1 IAEAD
6 VPLGAKFVACSSCKS
21 RVMLPASAL
30 SRAMTSKVPV
40 IPVPAIP
47 KIPAP
52 AKPAELADL
61 PAPKRQG
68 PLAGLEASKPA
79 PKSGL
84 DLVDLPAPKSD
95 RTEPADLPAPKSG
108 LAAGITDLP

>member
-1 IAEAD
+1 MIEATCSACGTVNRIAEAD

-30 SRAMTSKVPV
+30 SRAMTSKVPL
-40 IPVPAIP
+40 IPAPAIP

-68 PLAGLEASKPA
+68 PLAGGGAGGAA
-79 PKSGL
+79 PGAGRGRGGL
-84 DLVDLPAPKSD
+84 
-95 RTEPADLPAPKSG
+95 
-108 LAAGITDLP
+108 